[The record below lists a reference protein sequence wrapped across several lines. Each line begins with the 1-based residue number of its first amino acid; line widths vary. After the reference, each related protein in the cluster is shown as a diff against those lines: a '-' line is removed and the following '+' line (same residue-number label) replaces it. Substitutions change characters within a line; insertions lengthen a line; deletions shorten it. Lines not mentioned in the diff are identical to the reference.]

1 MFKMAFRSLFR
12 YGKRTAITV
21 FAISIGVALAIF
33 TKGVLIGVDL
43 DSTRNLIKYETG
55 GAKVFPKGY
64 FEDMKYFPVDKFI
77 EREEKEEIFKKISEL
92 DKDIKFTGEFISSGE
107 VMFYEDPFPASGS
120 VKAIIHTLPYNQEV
134 YEINKDNLEGSWLE
148 KNSDEV
154 VIGSKLADDMKAKIG
169 YYLTIQSRGRDGFL
183 QAFDVK
189 IGGILNTGN
198 PVIDASAVY
207 VDMDFTD
214 SLFELNGGVNSIVF
228 NWGNDIVQTINQTT
242 DKVSII
248 RAIASSLGDF
258 ETYDWEDLSSDLI
271 ALQKTKDA
279 SSGILLFFLFIIAT
293 VGITNTM
300 LMAVSER
307 KNEIAMLRA
316 LGYKGSYIKSL
327 FAIEGGLIGA
337 IGAICGAILGLLIV
351 WPCKVYGI
359 DFSSLMGDMDIGYRI
374 NAIMY
379 AAIDM
384 KSIILIVLFA
394 FGVSVLSAWIAVRH
408 SSKGEISEIMRRI

>member
-33 TKGVLIGVDL
+33 TKGLLVGMDL
-43 DSTRNLIKYETG
+43 DSTRNLIQYETG

-77 EREEKEEIFKKISEL
+77 ENEEKEEIFKKISEL

-207 VDMDFTD
+207 VDMDFAD

-242 DKVSII
+242 EKVSII

>member
-1 MFKMAFRSLFR
+1 MFKMAFRSLSR
-12 YGKRTAITV
+12 YRKRTAITV
-21 FAISIGVALAIF
+21 FAIAIGVALAIF

-43 DSTRNLIKYETG
+43 DSTRNLIQYETG

-64 FEDMKYFPVDKFI
+64 FEDRKYFPVDKFI
-77 EREEKEEIFKKISEL
+77 EREEKEEIFKKISEF

-107 VMFYEDPFPASGS
+107 VMFYEDPFPATGS
-120 VKAIIHTLPYNQEV
+120 VKAIIHTLPYDQEV
-134 YEINKDNLEGSWLE
+134 YKINKGNLDGSWLK

-154 VIGSKLADDMKAKIG
+154 VIGSKLADDMKAEIG

-198 PVIDASAVY
+198 PVVDASAVY
-207 VDMDFTD
+207 VDMDYAD
-214 SLFELNGGVNSIVF
+214 SLFELNGGVNSIIF

-242 DKVSII
+242 EKVQLI
-248 RAIASSLGDF
+248 RNTASSVGDF

-271 ALQKTKDA
+271 ALQKTKNA
-279 SSGILLFFLFIIAT
+279 SSGILLFFLFVIAT

-327 FAIEGGLIGA
+327 FALEGGLIGA

-359 DFSSLMGDMDIGYRI
+359 DFSSLIGDMDIGYRI

-379 AAIDM
+379 AAIDV
-384 KSIILIVLFA
+384 KSIVLIVLFA
-394 FGVSVLSAWIAVRH
+394 FVVSVLSAWIAVRH